1 MTLTLEQFKDLS
13 ITHPVILLELGR
25 SLYEKEVA
33 LIVKQLCG
41 FHYTQNHPDVFY
53 PSSFKKEDLYP
64 IHQFCLF
71 EPLPSSLKRCVYLP
85 ILESAPQQSM
95 HFLLKLLEEPNSH
108 KIQFILTTLNK
119 KLILPT
125 IISRCTSFTL
135 SLISEEKDSLNDTLI
150 LKEWIKIYLYEDKVD
165 FYGKIYK
172 LCSGQESKVLIN
184 TILNYMYQLSLA
196 NHKNGNESIWSK
208 INLMENKIRLWI
220 KSENYNIPSYL
231 WMYFLFGDLQAYPQ
245 IPKMLDEHYPQV

>member
-1 MTLTLEQFKDLS
+1 MSLTLDDFKNLS

-25 SLYEKEVA
+25 SLYEEEIA
-33 LIVKQLCG
+33 LIVKHLCG
-41 FHYTQNHPDVFY
+41 FNYTQNHPDVFY

-125 IISRCTSFTL
+125 IISRCTSFAL
-135 SLISEEKDSLNDTLI
+135 SLIHGKKKQINDTLI
-150 LKEWIKIYLYEDKVD
+150 LKEWIKSYLYEDKID

-172 LCSGQESKVLIN
+172 FCSGQESKVLIN
-184 TILNYMYQLSLA
+184 DILNYMYELSLA
-196 NHKNGNESIWSK
+196 HNDNEWIWNK
-208 INLMENKIRLWI
+208 MKLMENKMRLWI
-220 KSENYNIPSYL
+220 KSENYNIASYL

-245 IPKMLDEHYPQV
+245 IPKMLDEHYRQV